1 MLPSFWSPSLTP
13 DIKDTNLGPATSKE
27 KLAPTCPASKPN
39 HTHPFTL
46 HKLITIE
53 FSEDIDDSTK
63 EKRRSCPS
71 CRKVLANASAPV
83 MAKGCGHVLCQ
94 KCLQQ
99 FLIPSKK
106 DTKGSPEEDGGAI
119 INCFVCDKPIA
130 VDSADES
137 SKHRLPVGLV
147 ALRSEGT
154 GFSARGTST
163 VEKSITSFQC

>member
-1 MLPSFWSPSLTP
+1 MVKG
-13 DIKDTNLGPATSKE
+13 KD

-39 HTHPFTL
+39 HTHPFSL
-46 HKLITIE
+46 HKLITLQFTE
-53 FSEDIDDSTK
+53 EEDPTTK
-63 EKRRSCPS
+63 DKCKTCPS
-71 CRKVLANASAPV
+71 CRKALSNASAPI

-94 KCLQQ
+94 KCVHQ
-99 FLIPSKK
+99 FLIPPKK
-106 DTKGSPEEDGGAI
+106 DGKGSSEDAGAI

-130 VDSADES
+130 VESAGEG

-147 ALRSEGT
+147 ALKSEGT

>member
-1 MLPSFWSPSLTP
+1 
-13 DIKDTNLGPATSKE
+13 
-27 KLAPTCPASKPN
+27 
-39 HTHPFTL
+39 
-46 HKLITIE
+46 
-53 FSEDIDDSTK
+53 
-63 EKRRSCPS
+63 
-71 CRKVLANASAPV
+71 

-94 KCLQQ
+94 KCVHQ

-106 DTKGSPEEDGGAI
+106 DKKGHPEDAGAI

-137 SKHRLPVGLV
+137 AKHRLPVGLV
-147 ALRSEGT
+147 ALKSEGT